1 MALFG
6 MFRRALSSAG
16 AAATPRASAGEVQMF
31 TGINDPALA
40 AFMQA
45 GSETASG
52 AVVTPENALRN
63 PAILRASNLVSR
75 SIGML
80 PLGLY
85 ENGDDPDRAAEHPLN
100 RILARAPNG
109 WQTPFTFK
117 STMQLRAL
125 IDGDAYALPIRSRG
139 KVVRLV
145 PLRRGSV
152 AWKQNDDWSVEYT
165 ITRPNGSSITVPEG
179 EMFHLRDT
187 SLDGV
192 GGLSRVRQAR
202 DAIGLAKRAE
212 EAAARLFRNG
222 MLLGGYL
229 STERSLSQPA
239 QDRLKEQMA
248 ERYAGAE
255 NAQKWMIFEEGLK
268 AEKLGQTSVE
278 SQHLETRKHQIEEV
292 ARTFDVPRP
301 LLMMDETSWGSG
313 IEQLGL
319 FFITFGLA
327 PWFVTWEQ
335 EISRVLLTD
344 AERDRYYAK
353 FNERALLRGSLKD
366 QAEFFKAALGAGG
379 QDPWMTVDEVREK
392 ADLKQMGGASAQL
405 HPGYGQKTTDTS
417 GKGSGNE
424 PAKTA

>member
-1 MALFG
+1 MKLFG
-6 MFRRALSSAG
+6 MRFGSGAKSSSA
-16 AAATPRASAGEVQMF
+16 AAPRASVGEMLTF
-31 TGINDPALA
+31 TDLNDPALA
-40 AFMQA
+40 AFMQV
-45 GSETASG
+45 GGETAAG
-52 AVVTPENALRN
+52 TVVTPENALRN
-63 PAILRASNLVSR
+63 PAILRAVNLISR

-80 PLGLY
+80 PLRLY
-85 ENGDDPDRAAEHPLN
+85 ENGDDPDRASEHPLN
-100 RILARAPNG
+100 RILAKKPNG

-125 IDGDAYALPIRSRG
+125 IDGDAYAYPIRSRG
-139 KVVRLV
+139 NIIRLV
-145 PLRRGSV
+145 PMRRGSV
-152 AWKQNDDWSVEYT
+152 TWKQNDDWSVEYT
-165 ITRPNGSSITVPEG
+165 ITRPNGSSLTVPEG

-202 DAIGLAKRAE
+202 EAIGLAKRAE
-212 EAAARLFRNG
+212 EAAARLFKNG

-229 STERSLSQPA
+229 TKEGNLSQAA

-248 ERYAGAE
+248 ERYSGAE
-255 NAQKWMIFEEGLK
+255 AAQKWMVLEEGLR

-278 SQHLETRKHQIEEV
+278 SQHLETRKHQIEEI

-327 PWFVTWEQ
+327 PWFVCWEQ
-335 EISRVLLTD
+335 EISRVLLTE

-392 ADLKQMGGASAQL
+392 SDLKKAGGDSGLL
-405 HPGYGQKTTDTS
+405 HRGYGQKSET
-417 GKGSGNE
+417 GKESGNE